1 MNIIQAITKLN
12 KTGGIYACLHGQ
24 PFYITIEKG
33 QYIGK
38 NDPVI
43 FIPKKNLYIIRDG
56 HIDFAFIWQ
65 YGSEEEYN
73 VYHSWNYNFTWSFNK
88 EDLIPFFEK

>member
-33 QYIGK
+33 
-38 NDPVI
+38 
-43 FIPKKNLYIIRDG
+43 
-56 HIDFAFIWQ
+56 
-65 YGSEEEYN
+65 
-73 VYHSWNYNFTWSFNK
+73 
-88 EDLIPFFEK
+88 